1 MIQLWRRC
9 FYTVSMSEPSPASAG
24 IRRLDA
30 HTINRI
36 AAGEVV
42 ERPASAV
49 KELVENALDAR
60 ARNIEIEIEDGGRRL
75 IRVVDDGAGIA
86 PEQLPLAVERHATS
100 KLPADDLFD
109 IRTMGFRGEALAA
122 IAGVSRFTL
131 TSRAEGADS
140 AWRIEVDAGR
150 VGEARPAALQR
161 GTRAEARD
169 LFYATPARLKF
180 LRGERS
186 ESMEISETVRS
197 LACANPGVGF
207 VLRNGGRE
215 SLRFAP
221 EDGDADKARRA
232 RVGQVMGASFLDD
245 AVAVARQT
253 QVGAISGLAGLPTHN
268 RPRGN
273 AIRVFVN
280 GRPIRD
286 ALVLGAVRGAYRDLL
301 PGGRHPAVALW
312 IDVQPDRLDANV
324 HPAKTEVRFR
334 DAAEIRAITVRSIRD
349 ALAGAGHRAAS
360 VGGTAAVAAFR
371 DLGPGQWQSPLFP
384 SRSERPVV
392 FDAPPEAQP
401 MSVPDRR
408 IKEYPLGAACA
419 QLHRMFIVAETPE
432 GIVLVDQHAAHERIV
447 YEQMKAELAASGV
460 VRSALLIPDV
470 VSLPETDAERLLA
483 RREELKELGLVIE
496 PMRPGQLCVREVP
509 TMLGDVNNAKLL
521 QDLADDLAE
530 SDEATS
536 LRSRLDAVCSRM
548 ACHGSVRGGASL
560 SQAEMNALLRKMEA
574 TPHSGQCNHGRPTYV
589 EMKLEDLERL
599 FERR

>member
-1 MIQLWRRC
+1 
-9 FYTVSMSEPSPASAG
+9 MSEPSPAEAG

-49 KELVENALDAR
+49 KELIENALDAS
-60 ARNIEIEIEDGGRRL
+60 ARNVEIQIEDGGQRL
-75 IRVVDDGAGIA
+75 IRVIDDGAGIP
-86 PEQLPLAVERHATS
+86 PEQLPLAMERHATS

-122 IAGVSRFTL
+122 ISGVSRFSL

-140 AWRIEVDAGR
+140 AWRIEVDAGHAA
-150 VGEARPAALQR
+150 EARPAALQR

-186 ESMEISETVRS
+186 ETMEISETVRS

-207 VLRNGGRE
+207 VLRNGARE
-215 SLRFAP
+215 TLRYAP
-221 EDGDADKARRA
+221 EKGDAAEARRA
-232 RVGQVMGASFLDD
+232 RVGQVMGAAFLDD
-245 AVAVARQT
+245 SVEVARQT
-253 QVGAISGLAGLPTHN
+253 PVGTISGLAGLPTHN

-273 AIRVFVN
+273 PLRVFVN
-280 GRPIRD
+280 GRPVRD
-286 ALVLGAVRGAYRDLL
+286 ALVLGAVRGAYRGLV
-301 PGGRHPAVALW
+301 PQGRHPVVALW
-312 IDVQPDRLDANV
+312 IDVPPDRLDANV

-334 DAAEIRAITVRSIRD
+334 DAAEIRAMTIRSLRD
-349 ALAGAGHRAAS
+349 AIADAGHRAATS
-360 VGGTAAVAAFR
+360 GGTAAVAAFR
-371 DLGPGQWQSPLFP
+371 DLDPRIGQPAFPP
-384 SRSERPVV
+384 SRPARPVI
-392 FDAPPEAQP
+392 FDAPPERPP
-401 MSVPDRR
+401 MDAPDRGGR
-408 IKEYPLGAACA
+408 EFPLGAACA

-447 YEQMKAELAASGV
+447 YEQMKAELAESRVA
-460 VRSALLIPDV
+460 RSPLLIPDV
-470 VSLPETDAERLLA
+470 ISLPETDVERLLA
-483 RREELKELGLVIE
+483 RRDELERLGLVIE
-496 PMRPGQLCVREVP
+496 PMSPGQLCVREVP
-509 TMLGDVNNAKLL
+509 SMLGDVNSAKLL

-530 SDEATS
+530 NDEATS
-536 LRSRLDAVCSRM
+536 LLSRLDAVCSRM
-548 ACHGSVRGGASL
+548 ACHGSVRGGATL
-560 SQAEMNALLRKMEA
+560 GQAEMNALLRKMEA